1 MKKIFL
7 LFLFAI
13 ATCGIMAN
21 AATKYEINVGGV
33 EVTSD
38 NASHISGGDITSG
51 YGVYNASTNTL
62 TLYSINIYRN
72 GQDKYGIHNRK
83 CDNLKIVFTGTCG
96 ITVAD
101 NALKLE
107 RGTTL
112 EAASSSKTSF
122 YTSARICANL
132 KSYTYYIKGSG
143 EFYFDAL
150 QEGYEAIKG
159 DGTGSTKVYFE
170 GGKITARSDNRS
182 ALSSFSAYF
191 YNGTHLVIKNNGSNA
206 SVSNVAMQFNGREAV
221 ISPYNA
227 VYYNNSVCI
236 GTTPI
241 AYNDIIISDDYVAIL
256 NSSYFPDVNFRNA
269 LYNLY
274 PKGYINS
281 SDVESCTTLNVSGKN
296 ISNLT
301 GLGYFTKLTYLSCT
315 NNNLTSLPSLPS
327 SLKYLYCG
335 QNNLTSLP
343 SLPNSLE
350 TLSCNN
356 NKFTSLSVTGR
367 SALSYL
373 DCSNNT
379 SLTTLYCYN
388 NALTTLK
395 VTGCSAMTG
404 LYCNIN
410 KLTSLDLNGCTN
422 LAVLSCWDNLITTL
436 SSLPTS
442 LEKVYCHDNMLSGTL
457 DLSNRSKL
465 EILECSSNPNL
476 TKVTT
481 NGSTNLETLYAYNC
495 ANLTELDC
503 RGTST
508 TSGKLQSLNLTGLP
522 KLVTLN
528 CNYQK
533 LTSLNLSSCTSL
545 KTLECS
551 NNLLT
556 SMSNIPNSIEYI
568 NCCNNKF
575 TTLTVINKPALKTLY
590 CNNNSE
596 LTTLNAYDNSA
607 LTTLGVA
614 SCTALTTMY
623 CYNNSLTGLA
633 LTTLK
638 NLTYLSC
645 HNNKLT
651 TLSTTLNYK
660 LEYLYAYRNQ
670 LTELSVQGLSSL
682 KTIECQENK
691 LTDLYVQG
699 CTSLRTLRIFSN
711 QIKISGMQTLVN
723 SLPTIPSG
731 STGRFEVYEQ
741 GDPNEGNVITD
752 AQVQVARN
760 KRWLPYK
767 SVDGVWVEIGGGLY
781 GDVNCDGSVNAA
793 DVTALYNFILNG
805 DKTYLSTSDVNNDD
819 AVNAGDVTA
828 VYNII
833 LGQN

>member
-51 YGVYNASTNTL
+51 YGVYNSSTNTL
-62 TLYSINIYRN
+62 TLYSMNIHRT

-83 CDNLKIVFTGTCG
+83 CDNLKIVFNGTCG

-143 EFYFDAL
+143 QFYFDAL

-159 DGTGSTKVYFE
+159 DGIGSTKLYFQ
-170 GGKITARSDNRS
+170 GAKTDVRSVNRS

-191 YNGTHLVIKNNGSNA
+191 YNGSHLVIESNGSNA
-206 SVSNVAMQFNGREAV
+206 NVSNVAMEFNGREAV

-227 VYYNNSVCI
+227 TYYNNSVCI
-236 GTTPI
+236 GSTPI
-241 AYNDIIISDDYVAIL
+241 TNQNIIISDDYVAIL
-256 NSSYFPDVNFRNA
+256 NASYFPDANFRNA

-281 SDVESCTTLNVSGKN
+281 SDVESLTTLNVSGKS

-301 GLGYFTKLTYLSCT
+301 GLGYFTKLTYLSCA
-315 NNNLTSLPSLPS
+315 NNNLSSLPSLPS

-343 SLPNSLE
+343 SIPSSLE

-379 SLTTLYCYN
+379 SMTSLNCYN
-388 NALTTLK
+388 NALTTFK
-395 VTGCSAMTG
+395 VTGCSALTM
-404 LYCNIN
+404 LDCHSN
-410 KLTSLDLNGCTN
+410 KLTSLDMNGCSALKYLYCYN
-422 LAVLSCWDNLITTL
+422 NQL
-436 SSLPTS
+436 TS
-442 LEKVYCHDNMLSGTL
+442 LGTIPTQLVQLDMSINKFSGKFDISNKSRLTKL
-457 DLSNRSKL
+457 D
-465 EILECSSNPNL
+465 CQSNPNL
-476 TKVTT
+476 TELVCSSNTELIELYVRNCTSLSKLDCHNTDIT
-481 NGSTNLETLYAYNC
+481 SLDLSTLS
-495 ANLTELDC
+495 NLTTLDC
-503 RGTST
+503 SN
-508 TSGKLQSLNLTGLP
+508 S
-522 KLVTLN
+522 
-528 CNYQK
+528 K
-533 LTSLNLSSCTSL
+533 LTSLDVSY
-545 KTLECS
+545 KTKLTEINAF
-551 NNLLT
+551 NNQ
-556 SMSNIPNSIEYI
+556 
-568 NCCNNKF
+568 
-575 TTLTVINKPALKTLY
+575 
-590 CNNNSE
+590 
-596 LTTLNAYDNSA
+596 LTTINVQGCSA
-607 LTTLGVA
+607 LTELIV
-614 SCTALTTMY
+614 SR
-623 CYNNSLTGLA
+623 
-633 LTTLK
+633 
-638 NLTYLSC
+638 
-645 HNNKLT
+645 NKL
-651 TLSTTLNYK
+651 SS
-660 LEYLYAYRNQ
+660 
-670 LTELSVQGLSSL
+670 LSVQG
-682 KTIECQENK
+682 CNA
-691 LTDLYVQG
+691 
-699 CTSLRTLRIFSN
+699 LRSIYCYLN
-711 QIKISGMQTLVN
+711 QIKESGMNTLVN
-723 SLPTIPSG
+723 SLCTIPEG
-731 STGRFEVYEQ
+731 STGFLGVLNLE
-741 GDPNEGNVITD
+741 GSSEGNVITD
-752 AQVQVARN
+752 AQVITARN
-760 KRWLPYK
+760 KRWIPQKYENGAWWYITVRL
-767 SVDGVWVEIGGGLY
+767 L

-793 DVTALYNFILNG
+793 DVTALYNYILNG
-805 DKTYLSTSDVNNDD
+805 DETYLSTSDVNNDD